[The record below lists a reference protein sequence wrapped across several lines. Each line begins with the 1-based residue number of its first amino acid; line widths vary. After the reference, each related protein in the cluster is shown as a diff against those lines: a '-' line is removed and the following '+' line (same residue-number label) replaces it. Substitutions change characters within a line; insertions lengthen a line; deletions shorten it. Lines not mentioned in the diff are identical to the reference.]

1 MIYSEMNVFSSTAV
15 LHDFP
20 MDVPTTAGNKGK
32 TWAARYMVCLVASDT
47 QSTYIDNPRYQV
59 VA

>member
-1 MIYSEMNVFSSTAV
+1 MNVFSSTAV